1 MTARHPT
8 TAELD
13 AGLDRIRQSPRDAG
27 RIELIVRRPRTGER
41 EIVTEGELN
50 RSEGLAGDN
59 WSTRGSRHTPDGS
72 ALADAQLT
80 LMNSR
85 AVQLVATTSE
95 RWRLAGDQLFVDLD
109 LSCENLPCGT
119 RLAIG
124 SAVIEVTDQPHAG
137 CRQFAGH
144 YGKEAMRFV
153 NSPAGRQLRLRG
165 LNAKVVHA
173 GTVRVGDVVKKV

>member
-13 AGLDRIRQSPRDAG
+13 AGLDQVRQSPRDGG
-27 RIELIVRRPRTGER
+27 RVELIVRRPRTGER
-41 EIVTEGELN
+41 EIVPEGQLN

-59 WSTRGSRHTPDGS
+59 WRIRGSRHTQDGS
-72 ALADAQLT
+72 ALPDAQLT

-85 AVQLVATTSE
+85 AVQLVATTWE

-109 LSCENLPCGT
+109 LSGENLPSGT

-124 SAVIEVTDQPHAG
+124 SAVIEVTDQPHTG

-144 YGKEAMRFV
+144 YGQEAMKFV
-153 NSPAGRQLRLRG
+153 NSPVGRQLRLRG
-165 LNAKVVHA
+165 LNAKVVQD
-173 GTVRVGDVVKKV
+173 GTVRVGDIVKKV